1 MSRILHKEPLGS
13 LLRLQHLI
21 STFNTTEY
29 DKLIELFFDGLD
41 RENTLLF
48 IFNSLLQSK
57 DKYLIDSLQELV
69 SSILIERLNQK
80 QNVIQNQKLSELS
93 ISDSNNINNK
103 ITRKLSLIDLP
114 CNVIEFIASS
124 LFAYDLVSFE
134 QTNRYIASC
143 CRTSNASKHLR
154 GTFGQ
159 ITEEWFK
166 NLININSPFYDSI
179 TNTLTHQNTLIS
191 FVHRWKHLHSMQL
204 KIGRKIRRGIDDY
217 AVTKQHL
224 PWCKDNYLK
233 LIGNIVLRP
242 LFKGVKHLQISMKD
256 HSNLA
261 LFENITYSFPNLE
274 ILMLDHISTHDAI
287 QFVGVHNFSNLK
299 HLQFNSITI
308 DTTYLNNMTQQSI
321 TDSLLHLDKDYTI
334 DIVRFINTLIPN
346 YDSIKDYLDPENSTQ
361 QIQLKHSQYEQL
373 SLENCCF
380 ESLENYD
387 NLFMEAFTNV
397 DVINIAMRNLKQL
410 QFKTYNDDNV
420 FIALAVS
427 ILQTQYRN
435 LTVLDIN
442 IPKSQLTERL
452 SGMDLDFSSL
462 RTLRIG
468 HFASEV
474 GNNIY
479 GAIIEGCHNLQ
490 NVRFDIESQ
499 DEVVELR
506 ISLQKLGNFC
516 VNNCKTLQR
525 ITLDIFHCRNDDSIL
540 ESLCFLFSSMEKMGT
555 NKLRSC
561 EIILRGLKENL
572 ICRLFILATLGY
584 VSNYCEKSVVMI
596 ALRNR
601 TEEWDQVL
609 LSSSKDILQLYHDQR
624 DFFGLI
630 FKQI

>member
-204 KIGRKIRRGIDDY
+204 KIGRKWRRGIDDR
-217 AVTKQHL
+217 AMTKEHL

-287 QFVGVHNFSNLK
+287 QFVGFHNFTKLK

-308 DTTYLNNMTQQSI
+308 DTTRLNNMTGQSI
-321 TDSLLHLDKDYTI
+321 TDSLLDLGKDYTR
-334 DIVRFINTLIPN
+334 DIVRFINVLIPN
-346 YDSIKDYLDPENSTQ
+346 YDSIKDYFDEDNDTQ

-387 NLFMEAFTNV
+387 NLFMQAFINV
-397 DVINIAMRNLKQL
+397 DVINVAMRKLKQL
-410 QFKTYNDDNV
+410 QFKTNNDDDV
-420 FIALAVS
+420 CIALVVS

-442 IPKSQLTERL
+442 IPRSQMTERL
-452 SGMDLDFSSL
+452 IISGVNLDFSNL
-462 RTLRIG
+462 KTLRIG
-468 HFASEV
+468 PEV

-479 GAIIEGCHNLQ
+479 GAIVESCHNLQ
-490 NVRFDIESQ
+490 HIRFDIESQ
-499 DEVVELR
+499 DEVLDLI

-525 ITLDIFHCRNDDSIL
+525 IALGISYCRNNESIL
-540 ESLCFLFSSMEKMGT
+540 AAFCFLFSSMQKMGT

-561 EIILRGLKENL
+561 EIILHGLRVND
-572 ICRLFILATLGY
+572 ICRLFVLETLGY
-584 VSNYCEKSVVMI
+584 VSKHCEKSVVMI

-601 TEEWDQVL
+601 TEQWDQVL
-609 LSSSKDILQLYHDQR
+609 LRGLSSNKYVLHQR